1 MVRQLFYFFNHVLDK
16 RDELI
21 DLWDD
26 QTNLSKTVIGLFA
39 AIVVLVVA
47 VAAAQML
54 VMSGGVS
61 EEPTTEIPASGT
73 IIEEPEES
81 VVKELVTP
89 AQEPKEPEPE
99 LVPEEPEPSEP
110 EVIEPEI
117 PEIITEE
124 PVETPPA
131 KTQEP
136 YREYTVTIEGNLT
149 FQPDTINVNVGD
161 VVIWKN
167 NDFWGLKTFPI
178 YSDDELWDVMNV
190 AYNESVS
197 YVFTYP
203 GHFKYHSY
211 VGMEGEV
218 VVVQT

>member
-1 MVRQLFYFFNHVLDK
+1 MVRQLLYFFNHVLDK
-16 RDELI
+16 RDEMV
-21 DLWDD
+21 DHWDD
-26 QTNLSKTVIGLFA
+26 QTNLSKTIIGLFA
-39 AIVVLVVA
+39 AIVILVVA

-54 VMSGGVS
+54 VTNGDVS
-61 EEPTTEIPASGT
+61 EDPTMEIPAS
-73 IIEEPEES
+73 IEEPEETI
-81 VVKELVTP
+81 VKEPATP
-89 AQEPKEPEPE
+89 AQEPESEFMPEE
-99 LVPEEPEPSEP
+99 SEPEPSKPDVVEP
-110 EVIEPEI
+110 AVPE
-117 PEIITEE
+117 TTTSSEE
-124 PVETPPA
+124 PIETPPA

-149 FQPDTINVNVGD
+149 FQPDIININVGD
-161 VVIWKN
+161 VVVWKN

-197 YVFTYP
+197 YVFTQP
-203 GHFKYHSY
+203 GQFKYHSY